1 MSLKIGSN
9 NIGDVYVGGSKIS
22 SIFVGN
28 NQVYSSQTLDPDAP
42 RDFIVNVTKQTLDT
56 YISSNESYT
65 NDKYVAVEIATGTES
80 GVTRTATVTYGGITQ
95 TVSDVPVNSPTT
107 IRFGKYKGVDDG
119 TPDTGDMTISGD
131 YTYVSFEFTIKISK
145 YQTTQINCVNNIVQY
160 FGNQLTSGCYMG
172 YQTRLTSFVTPTFVT
187 DATISLSYCTNLESI
202 KMSPIQTKTPQILK
216 CTKITSIQIPS
227 TVTKVLYQ
235 SFYGCTGLTS
245 ITLPSACTTIEAQ
258 AFSACTN
265 LTTCNIPNGVTTILD
280 YTFSACGKLNTT
292 IPSSVTSIGKSAFVS
307 CSSLTATLPSTIT
320 SIGMTAFSS
329 CTSLPSTLNIPNVT
343 TVGESA
349 FLGCSTITNVV
360 HNSLQTIGNGAFDS
374 CSITSWT
381 VENSCTSIG
390 SGFLRGNPLTS
401 LSVSSGNTT
410 YDSRNNCK
418 AIIQTSNNSIVQGCI
433 NTVIPSTVTTI
444 GTGAFAGTTGDYT
457 GLVIPATITS
467 VGQSAFDSITA
478 SRIYFAHPSI
488 SALTVGIGAFTG
500 GTSGVEYYFKD
511 TEENVTAWGS
521 FTTAN
526 FTNTTY
532 HSY

>member
-42 RDFIVNVTKQTLDT
+42 RDFIVNVTKQTLNT
-56 YISSNESYT
+56 YISSSESYT
-65 NDKYVAVEIATGTES
+65 NDKYVAVKIATGTES
-80 GVTRTATVTYGGITQ
+80 GVTRTATITYGGITQ
-95 TVSDVPVNSPTT
+95 TVTNKKTT
-107 IRFGKYKGVDDG
+107 EAEIVRFGLYKGVDDG

-131 YTYVSFEFTIKISK
+131 YTYVSFDFTV
-145 YQTTQINCVNNIVQY
+145 QTAKSTNTQINCINNIVQY
-160 FGNQLTSGCYMG
+160 FGNQLTDCRLGH
-172 YQTRLTSFVTPTFVT
+172 QTRLTRFVTPTFVT
-187 DATISLSYCTNLESI
+187 DMNINLSDCVNLTQI
-202 KMSPIQTKTPQILK
+202 KMSPIQTVAPVLTN
-216 CTKITSIQIPS
+216 CTGITSVQLPATLQTIPMAGFS
-227 TVTKVLYQ
+227 
-235 SFYGCTGLTS
+235 GCSGIIS
-245 ITLPSACTTIEAQ
+245 ISIPASCKKINDS
-258 AFSACTN
+258 AFSSCVN
-265 LTTCNIPNGVTTILD
+265 LENCNIPSGITVIYGGV
-280 YTFSACGKLNTT
+280 FSGCKKLNLT
-292 IPSSVTSIGKSAFVS
+292 IPEGVIHIKDTAFNGCV
-307 CSSLTATLPSTIT
+307 SLTSQLPSTIT
-320 SIGMTAFSS
+320 SIGKNAFLN
-329 CTSLPSTLNIPNVT
+329 CPSLPSTLNIPNVT
-343 TVGESA
+343 TIGEAA

-360 HNSLQTIGNGAFDS
+360 HNSLQTIGNDAFNS

-390 SGFLRGNPLTS
+390 SNCLRSNPLTS

-410 YDSRNNCK
+410 YDSRNNCN
-418 AIIQTSNNSIVQGCI
+418 AIVQTSNNTIIQGCI
-433 NTVIPSTVTTI
+433 NTVIPSTVTAV
-444 GTGAFAGTTGDYT
+444 GSSAFAGTKGDYT

-467 VGQSAFDSITA
+467 IGQSAFFRITA

-488 SALTVGIGAFTG
+488 SALTVGTSAFTS

>member
-28 NQVYSSQTLDPDAP
+28 NQVYSSQILDPDAP
-42 RDFIVNVTKQTLDT
+42 RDFIINVTKQTLNT

-65 NDKYVAVEIATGTES
+65 NDKYVAVKIATGTES
-80 GVTRTATVTYGGITQ
+80 GVTRTATITYGGITQ
-95 TVSDVPVNSPTT
+95 TVTNKKITEAEIV
-107 IRFGKYKGVDDG
+107 RFGLYKGVDDG

-131 YTYVSFEFTIKISK
+131 YTYVSFGFTV
-145 YQTTQINCVNNIVQY
+145 QTAKSTNTQINCVNNIVQY
-160 FGNQLTSGCYMG
+160 FGNQLTDCNMG
-172 YQTRLTSFVTPTFVT
+172 FQTRLTSFVTPTFVT
-187 DATISLSYCTNLESI
+187 DATISLQACTNLESI
-202 KMSPIQTKTPQILK
+202 KMSPIQTQTPRIK
-216 CTKITSIQIPS
+216 GCTKITSIKIPS
-227 TVTKVLYQ
+227 TVTKVLND
-235 SFYGCTGLTS
+235 SFFGCTGLTS
-245 ITLPSACTTIEAQ
+245 ITLPSACTTIEAN
-258 AFSACTN
+258 AFYGCTN
-265 LTTCNIPNGVTTILD
+265 LTTCNIPNGVTTIPQNAF
-280 YTFSACGKLNTT
+280 YNCGKLNTT

-307 CSSLTATLPSTIT
+307 CSSLTATLPSSIT
-320 SIGMTAFSS
+320 SIGATAFSS

-343 TVGESA
+343 TIGESA

-360 HNSLQTIGNGAFDS
+360 HNSLQSISGGAFGS

-381 VENSCTSIG
+381 VENSCTAIG
-390 SGFLRGNPLTS
+390 GGFLRGNPLTS

-410 YDSRNNCK
+410 YDSRNNCN
-418 AIIQTSNNSIVQGCI
+418 AIVQTSNNTIMQGCI
-433 NTVIPSTVTTI
+433 NTVIPSTVTAI
-444 GTGAFAGTTGDYT
+444 EGSAFNGTTGDYT

-467 VGQSAFDSITA
+467 VGQSAFYKITA

-500 GTSGVEYYFKD
+500 GTSGVAYYFKD
-511 TEENVTAWGS
+511 TEENVTAWGK